1 MAGHR
6 ALHKHLMDS
15 NATMRIQSCLGFT
28 NYADRGNI
36 SHCVAN
42 KATDQ
47 QRRPSPC
54 VVLCAWHRHTGLC
67 RHTHA
72 FRPTQAHALG
82 VALALACMPTRTPE
96 VRWTV
101 CLQHSHTSAM
111 RSLAACRRRGAA
123 ALLKAFAPLSD
134 TQSDVHLTYKIQEAL
149 AC

>member
-6 ALHKHLMDS
+6 ALHKHLRES
-15 NATMRIQSCLGFT
+15 NAIMRTQSCTAFT
-28 NYADRGNI
+28 RYADRGNI

-42 KATDQ
+42 KITDRH
-47 QRRPSPC
+47 RRPSPC
-54 VVLCAWHRHTGLC
+54 VALCAWHRHASLC
-67 RHTHA
+67 QQTRA

-82 VALALACMPTRTPE
+82 VARAVACMPARTPE

-101 CLQHSHTSAM
+101 CLKHSHNSAM

-134 TQSDVHLTYKIQEAL
+134 TQSDVHLAYKKQEAL